1 LLTQPREK
9 EGRELPIFC
18 KRRVFCCC
26 WPNEKPKKGEREIFP
41 FFLIVSLSLS
51 LSLSLSFLIFL
62 SASVERRKD
71 QEGERREDRKE

>member
-41 FFLIVSLSLS
+41 FFL
-51 LSLSLSFLIFL
+51 SFLIFL